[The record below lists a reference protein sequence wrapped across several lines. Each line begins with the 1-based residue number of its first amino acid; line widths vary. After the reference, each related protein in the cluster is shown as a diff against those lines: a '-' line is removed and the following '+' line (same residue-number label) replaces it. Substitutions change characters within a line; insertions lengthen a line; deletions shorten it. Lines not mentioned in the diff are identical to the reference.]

1 MTTIEQGHGNGF
13 ESALTPSGKRTVTL
27 ELTVP
32 EAEALRAWLLTAT
45 NDGKTALDDS
55 HVKSATMKLGNI
67 LDVINAVSKV
77 RDVLE
82 NAGFDTGDMTDDQLL
97 ELGSKISETSLHRLS

>member
-1 MTTIEQGHGNGF
+1 METTIEQGHGGF
-13 ESALTPSGKRTVTL
+13 EAAITPAGKLSVKL
-27 ELTVP
+27 ELSVP